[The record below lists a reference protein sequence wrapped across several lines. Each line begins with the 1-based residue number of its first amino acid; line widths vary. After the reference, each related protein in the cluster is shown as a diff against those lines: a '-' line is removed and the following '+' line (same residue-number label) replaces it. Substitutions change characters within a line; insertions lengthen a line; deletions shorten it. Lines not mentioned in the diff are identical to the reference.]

1 MTHERS
7 GSRLRRPLADATGN
21 APKRTFRLA
30 GAATHP
36 IPERGAE
43 TGDAPA
49 RGRGDHLITR
59 PHMKHVLPFPRAG
72 TALTVAAAYIRI
84 RRA

>member
-1 MTHERS
+1 MN
-7 GSRLRRPLADATGN
+7 P
-21 APKRTFRLA
+21 RTFLLAEAALIGQRHRERTQTDVSA

-84 RRA
+84 RCA